1 MPLPKI
7 APRCAEMVEL
17 GSTFLRGCPTWLA
30 SGWNFGRQWPLPAAG
45 CWQWAI
51 ADMAS
56 AKGAGGLVLDVNVG
70 SGAFMKGGG
79 PLVWVSASAWPA
91 PGSLSRFHD
100 QLF

>member
-1 MPLPKI
+1 VPDLVGERLELWPAMAI
-7 APRCAEMVEL
+7 AD
-17 GSTFLRGCPTWLA
+17 G
-30 SGWNFGRQWPLPAAG
+30 G

-51 ADMAS
+51 ADVAS
-56 AKGAGGLVLDVNVG
+56 AEGAGRLVLDVKVG
-70 SGAFMKGGG
+70 SSAFMKGG